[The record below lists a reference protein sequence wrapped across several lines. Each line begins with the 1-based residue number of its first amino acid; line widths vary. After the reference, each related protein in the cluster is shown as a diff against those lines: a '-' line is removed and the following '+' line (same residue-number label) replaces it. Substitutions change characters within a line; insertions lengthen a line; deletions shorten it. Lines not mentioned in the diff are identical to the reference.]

1 MTRNFTAENAE
12 GAEKDGSDEVLTRRI
27 IGAAIEVHRALG
39 PGLLESAYE
48 ACLASEFDLLGI
60 SYERQKPL
68 QLLYRG
74 NHIDCA
80 YRLDFLIENRV
91 ILELKSVKQFDPIDH
106 AQLLSY
112 LRLSN
117 KQIGLLV
124 NFNVTKLTD
133 GIKRLVHDYN
143 PS

>member
-1 MTRNFTAENAE
+1 M
-12 GAEKDGSDEVLTRRI
+12 
-27 IGAAIEVHRALG
+27 
-39 PGLLESAYE
+39 
-48 ACLASEFDLLGI
+48 GI
-60 SYERQKPL
+60 DYERQKPL

-74 NHIDCA
+74 NQIDCA

-143 PS
+143 PF

>member
-1 MTRNFTAENAE
+1 M
-12 GAEKDGSDEVLTRRI
+12 SDEELTRQI
-27 IGAAIEVHRALG
+27 IGAAISVHKALG

-48 ACLASEFDLLGI
+48 TCLAAEFDCLGVR
-60 SYERQKPL
+60 YVRQMPL
-68 QLLYRG
+68 AITYRG
-74 NHIDCA
+74 TQLDCA
-80 YRLDFLIENRV
+80 YRLDFLVEDSIV
-91 ILELKSVKQFDPIDH
+91 LELKAVKQFDPIDQ

-117 KQIGLLV
+117 KAIGLLI

-133 GIKRLVHDYN
+133 GVKRLVHDYN